1 MPPPVACWRV
11 SPRAYTLIAVIV
23 IAGGGVVGLHVGIAL
38 ARLRRHLPI
47 LICERERSIGHHT
60 SGRNSEVVHAGFA
73 YPAGSLKA
81 RTCIEGNP
89 RTYEWLGRLDVPHVR
104 SGKWI
109 VALSADELPALEKV
123 LEAGAA
129 AGVAA
134 LRESDPAEVARAEPA
149 CRAFVGALHSGSS
162 GAMDAAAYVRALER
176 YFTAQEDCHFLP
188 DCAVTG
194 VDPDKRTVTTS
205 RGEIG
210 YDVLVNSAGL
220 WADEVYRMAGGHHAF
235 RIKPFKGEYYSWRR
249 GPLRSMVYPVPRRF
263 LPGSAG
269 DQRQVSNMGIHV
281 HRTVGGEV
289 FVGPTQVELDWEQ
302 KADYRITTPREVFLR
317 AAADYAEVE
326 NPEVLSPAYAGNR
339 PKLYE
344 EERPVGDFVLLR
356 EGAHIHLLGIE
367 SPGLTAAPA
376 LGSEVARLAAEC
388 VV

>member
-1 MPPPVACWRV
+1 
-11 SPRAYTLIAVIV
+11 
-23 IAGGGVVGLHVGIAL
+23 
-38 ARLRRHLPI
+38 
-47 LICERERSIGHHT
+47 
-60 SGRNSEVVHAGFA
+60 
-73 YPAGSLKA
+73 
-81 RTCIEGNP
+81 
-89 RTYEWLGRLDVPHVR
+89 
-104 SGKWI
+104 
-109 VALSADELPALEKV
+109 
-123 LEAGAA
+123 
-129 AGVAA
+129 
-134 LRESDPAEVARAEPA
+134 
-149 CRAFVGALHSGSS
+149 
-162 GAMDAAAYVRALER
+162 
-176 YFTAQEDCHFLP
+176 
-188 DCAVTG
+188 
-194 VDPDKRTVTTS
+194 
-205 RGEIG
+205 
-210 YDVLVNSAGL
+210 
-220 WADEVYRMAGGHHAF
+220 
-235 RIKPFKGEYYSWRR
+235 
-249 GPLRSMVYPVPRRF
+249 MVYPIPRRF

-269 DQRQVSNMGIHV
+269 DERLVSNMGIHV